1 MNIKA
6 LNGFKDILP
15 GEVELW
21 QRLEAVARDIFVR
34 FNFSEIRLPILE
46 KTDLFARA
54 IGESTDIVEKEM
66 FTLESRSEEDG
77 KTALRPEFTAGTVR
91 AYLQNGM
98 RSKPQPSISTWTS
111 WSRVGSLSHSSDPT
125 GATS

>member
-1 MNIKA
+1 VEDQPVNIKA

-21 QRLEAVARDIFVR
+21 QRLEAVARDIFAR

-54 IGESTDIVEKEM
+54 IGVHGY
-66 FTLESRSEEDG
+66 RG
-77 KTALRPEFTAGTVR
+77 KRDVHLC
-91 AYLQNGM
+91 
-98 RSKPQPSISTWTS
+98 
-111 WSRVGSLSHSSDPT
+111 
-125 GATS
+125 